1 LNGHVNLV
9 LPFNQSIKRYPG
21 IPEREMSQEFQ
32 GDNMYLPHSKT
43 HVNLCNCDIES
54 LGECESE
61 GMTSS
66 EVGASA
72 QPKGFLGIMQGEVEL
87 TKKETVELVEE
98 VHVECFPSD
107 LSGNA
112 IKKNLLTA
120 LGFVQKFT

>member
-1 LNGHVNLV
+1 
-9 LPFNQSIKRYPG
+9 
-21 IPEREMSQEFQ
+21 MA
-32 GDNMYLPHSKT
+32 T
-43 HVNLCNCDIES
+43 
-54 LGECESE
+54 SE
-61 GMTSS
+61 GSVNT
-66 EVGASA
+66 